1 MLTQNRSENN
11 IFSEKQSY
19 RLLSPDVRLDL
30 RYLAITLSGNLK
42 IIRKVK
48 KSPRKSGL
56 EVVVL
61 YRSRDRHCPRGHY
74 IKRPHRSKHAH
85 F

>member
-1 MLTQNRSENN
+1 MLTQNLSENYN

-30 RYLAITLSGNLK
+30 RYLAITPSGNLK

-48 KSPRKSGL
+48 KKST
-56 EVVVL
+56 
-61 YRSRDRHCPRGHY
+61 
-74 IKRPHRSKHAH
+74 
-85 F
+85 